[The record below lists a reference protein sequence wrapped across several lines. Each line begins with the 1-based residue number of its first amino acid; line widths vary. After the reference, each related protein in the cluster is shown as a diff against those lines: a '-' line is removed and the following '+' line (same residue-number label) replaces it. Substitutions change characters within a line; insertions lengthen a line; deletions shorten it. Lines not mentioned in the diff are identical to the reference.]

1 MSETNEKPQAS
12 KAKKPSTSTTQSL
25 TESVVSGREEVTRND
40 LRLAFI
46 QAGSVRVHHVRA
58 DAQQVE
64 RAIDELFAM
73 WDEK

>member
-1 MSETNEKPQAS
+1 MSETNEKSQAS
-12 KAKKPSTSTTQSL
+12 KAQKATTAKPEATTAK
-25 TESVVSGREEVTRND
+25 EANRND

-46 QAGSVRVHHVRA
+46 QAGSVRVQHVRA

-64 RAIDELFAM
+64 RAIDELLAM

>member
-12 KAKKPSTSTTQSL
+12 KAQKTTISKPEAEQTAS
-25 TESVVSGREEVTRND
+25 RND

-46 QAGSVRVHHVRA
+46 HAGSVRVQHVRA

-64 RAIDELFAM
+64 RAIDELLAM

>member
-12 KAKKPSTSTTQSL
+12 KAQKATVSKPEAAQA
-25 TESVVSGREEVTRND
+25 VTRND

-46 QAGSVRVHHVRA
+46 QSGSVRVQHVRA

-64 RAIDELFAM
+64 RAIDELLAM

>member
-12 KAKKPSTSTTQSL
+12 KAKKPSPSTMQSL
-25 TESVVSGREEVTRND
+25 DEAVLLGSEEVTRND

-46 QAGSVRVHHVRA
+46 QAGSVRVQHVRA

-64 RAIDELFAM
+64 RAIDELLAM

>member
-12 KAKKPSTSTTQSL
+12 KAQKATASKPEATQA
-25 TESVVSGREEVTRND
+25 VTRND

-46 QAGSVRVHHVRA
+46 QAGSVRVQHVRA

-64 RAIDELFAM
+64 RAIDELLAM